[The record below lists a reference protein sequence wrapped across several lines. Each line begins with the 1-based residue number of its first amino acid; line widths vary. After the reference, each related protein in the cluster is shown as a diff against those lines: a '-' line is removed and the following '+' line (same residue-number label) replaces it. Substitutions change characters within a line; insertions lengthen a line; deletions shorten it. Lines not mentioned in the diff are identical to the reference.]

1 MRKNVLWLNTVMVTV
16 SFIAGV
22 VCFQLFSLEQAK
34 KVINIMDKRILFE
47 TTPTIFES
55 IIPLAI
61 AFIVVLLFATHP
73 YFYNIAK
80 IAIAFKTCFFG
91 FSSVYL
97 LAQQNE
103 LLGYGIWWFPF
114 QFLYVIILVLLSEY
128 LAATHKITKRKG
140 DFSLR
145 PAIVI
150 VILISFVFSLE
161 MVIISYIFK

>member
-1 MRKNVLWLNTVMVTV
+1 
-16 SFIAGV
+16 
-22 VCFQLFSLEQAK
+22 
-34 KVINIMDKRILFE
+34 MDKRILFE
-47 TTPTIFES
+47 TTPTIVQS

-103 LLGYGIWWFPF
+103 LLGYGIWWFPC
-114 QFLYVIILVLLSEY
+114 QFLYIIILVLLSEY

-145 PAIVI
+145 PGIVI

-161 MVIISYIFK
+161 MVVISYIFK

>member
-1 MRKNVLWLNTVMVTV
+1 MRKNILWQNTVMVTV

-34 KVINIMDKRILFE
+34 QVINIMDKRILLE
-47 TTPTIFES
+47 TTPTLIQS

-61 AFIVVLLFATHP
+61 AVSIVLLFATHP
-73 YFYNIAK
+73 YFFNIAK

-103 LLGYGIWWFPF
+103 LLAYGTWWFPF
-114 QFLYVIILVLLSEY
+114 QFLYVVILVLFSEY
-128 LAATHKITKRKG
+128 LASAHKITKKKG

-145 PAIVI
+145 PGII
-150 VILISFVFSLE
+150 ILILISLVFSLE
-161 MVIISYIFK
+161 MVVISYIFK

>member
-1 MRKNVLWLNTVMVTV
+1 MRKNILWQNTVMVTV

-34 KVINIMDKRILFE
+34 QVINIMDKRILLE
-47 TTPTIFES
+47 TTPTLVQS

-61 AFIVVLLFATHP
+61 AVSIVLLFATHP
-73 YFYNIAK
+73 YFFNIAK

-103 LLGYGIWWFPF
+103 LLAYGTWWFPF
-114 QFLYVIILVLLSEY
+114 QFLYVVILVLFSEY
-128 LAATHKITKRKG
+128 LASTHKITKKKG
-140 DFSLR
+140 DFSLK
-145 PAIVI
+145 PAII
-150 VILISFVFSLE
+150 ILILISFVFSLE
-161 MVIISYIFK
+161 MVVISYIFK

>member
-1 MRKNVLWLNTVMVTV
+1 MYKNMLWQNTVMVTV

-47 TTPTIFES
+47 TAPTIVQS
-55 IIPLAI
+55 IVPVAI
-61 AFIVVLLFATHP
+61 AFSVVLLFATHP
-73 YFYNIAK
+73 YFFNIAK

-114 QFLYVIILVLLSEY
+114 QFLYVVILVLLSEY
-128 LAATHKITKRKG
+128 LTTTHKVKKRKG

-145 PAIVI
+145 PGI
-150 VILISFVFSLE
+150 VILIIIGFVFALE
-161 MVIISYIFK
+161 MVVISYVFK

>member
-1 MRKNVLWLNTVMVTV
+1 MRKNVLWLNTAMITV

-47 TTPTIFES
+47 ATPTIVQS

-97 LAQQNE
+97 LAQKNE

-114 QFLYVIILVLLSEY
+114 QFLYVILLVLLSEY
-128 LAATHKITKRKG
+128 LTATHKLTRRKG

-145 PAIVI
+145 PGM
-150 VILISFVFSLE
+150 VILILTGFVFALE
-161 MVIISYIFK
+161 MVVISYIFK

>member
-1 MRKNVLWLNTVMVTV
+1 MRKNMLWQNTVMVTV

-22 VCFQLFSLEQAK
+22 ICFQLFSLEQAK
-34 KVINIMDKRILFE
+34 KVISIIDKRILFE
-47 TTPTIFES
+47 TMPTIFQS
-55 IIPLAI
+55 IIPVAI
-61 AFIVVLLFATHP
+61 AFSVVLLFATHP
-73 YFYNIAK
+73 YFFHIAK

-114 QFLYVIILVLLSEY
+114 QFLYVFILVLLSEY
-128 LAATHKITKRKG
+128 LAATHKVTKRKG

-145 PAIVI
+145 PVMMI
-150 VILISFVFSLE
+150 VILTGFVFALE
-161 MVIISYIFK
+161 MVAISYIFK

>member
-1 MRKNVLWLNTVMVTV
+1 MCKNMLWQNTVMITV

-22 VCFQLFSLEQAK
+22 ICFQLFSLEQAK
-34 KVINIMDKRILFE
+34 KVINIIDKRILFE
-47 TTPTIFES
+47 TMPTIFQS
-55 IIPLAI
+55 IIPVAI
-61 AFIVVLLFATHP
+61 AFSVVLLFATHP
-73 YFYNIAK
+73 YFFHIAK

-114 QFLYVIILVLLSEY
+114 QFLYVFILVLLSEY
-128 LAATHKITKRKG
+128 LAATHKVTKRKG

-145 PAIVI
+145 PVMMI
-150 VILISFVFSLE
+150 VILTGFVFALE
-161 MVIISYIFK
+161 MVAISYIFK

>member
-145 PAIVI
+145 PGIVI
-150 VILISFVFSLE
+150 LILISFVFSLE
-161 MVIISYIFK
+161 MVIISYVFK

>member
-140 DFSLR
+140 EFSLR
-145 PAIVI
+145 PGIVI